1 MAFTHSREPGLS
13 RAGVGNF
20 LSSDGHW
27 QGAGWESY
35 MPLIPKREQ
44 EVQNVPN
51 TCLEFLAWAAV
62 QGLRPLKAGGHRTLQ
77 DPTHVL
83 IWGEGCSGFVYP

>member
-20 LSSDGHW
+20 LSSDRHR
-27 QGAGWESY
+27 QGAGLESY

-51 TCLEFLAWAAV
+51 SCL
-62 QGLRPLKAGGHRTLQ
+62 
-77 DPTHVL
+77 
-83 IWGEGCSGFVYP
+83 